1 MLSDLHGLET
11 TEPPAL
17 PNISAGASPRSEDD
31 IVPSSTP
38 WQALLLIGGT
48 VALTMLLAFVP
59 GDVMEQLG
67 AYGYVGVFALTLL
80 ASATIVLP
88 SPALGAA
95 LLAGKTLN
103 PWLVGVLSGVAAG
116 LGEITGYV
124 AGYSGSTLAARSRF
138 YPRVERWVQR
148 WGLVTIFSLAA
159 LPSPLI
165 DLAGIAAGTMRIS
178 FRRYL
183 VACLAGKILRFTAVA
198 WVGRMIGGGWG

>member
-1 MLSDLHGLET
+1 M
-11 TEPPAL
+11 P
-17 PNISAGASPRSEDD
+17 SAGAAGAAEPLCSTD
-31 IVPSSTP
+31 IDGNGTAAPDTDA
-38 WQALLLIGGT
+38 QLLLRHLFGFQGT
-48 VALTMLLAFVP
+48 KLTDGVVGEGCTRCTAEALAAHLETPACQVLFDVD
-59 GDVMEQLG
+59 GDG
-67 AYGYVGVFALTLL
+67 RRDAL
-80 ASATIVLP
+80 SDGI
-88 SPALGAA
+88 
-95 LLAGKTLN
+95 
-103 PWLVGVLSGVAAG
+103 LVWRYL
-116 LGEITGYV
+116 

-198 WVGRMIGGGWG
+198 WVGRMIGGWWG